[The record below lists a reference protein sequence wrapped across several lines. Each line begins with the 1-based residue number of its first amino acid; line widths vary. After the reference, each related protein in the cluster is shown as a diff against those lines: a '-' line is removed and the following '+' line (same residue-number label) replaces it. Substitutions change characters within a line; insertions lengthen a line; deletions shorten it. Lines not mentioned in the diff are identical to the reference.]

1 MKKSFFGD
9 YILYKMR
16 GMRVVVIASAVM
28 NLLSTTLL
36 GAAACYFIVTMNKYL
51 TLEDDSAKWLLEDQ
65 VPIVVTAALIV
76 ACAAIVGLTIVV
88 IFTPA
93 SAFDFFV
100 KRNCT
105 DTLGCLPLTYRQ
117 RFWGD
122 FLSGLGVH
130 MISFIPCSAA
140 GLIFA
145 AAADGNI
152 SDTFNEYI
160 YDTILY
166 NSAVIR
172 NIFVRTYLS
181 YILLLFVGYM
191 GAYAVSCFVTVCCG
205 RKFNAKACSLICQIL
220 PAGLVTVYCSCA
232 FINSIGVDI
241 NDEWTKALAVI
252 PPVGTW
258 VSAIFRGSSSTTAF
272 NDMGVRLGRAFFL
285 CKQPWYL
292 AVIAVIL
299 AALIIGAYFLGKLR
313 RNERTGR
320 DFVFKGSYYVLSVM
334 TVVFIIGIIQM
345 TRDEMPWVFS
355 LGSVFALII
364 ALAVYAAI
372 ELIHTRSFKRIWWT
386 ALKFITICLACQGF
400 FLLVHNTGGF
410 GAEKYLPPRA
420 LISEVRVSG
429 DKFLDPI
436 INHYDKYYIYRSDDA
451 ISAILSEHEKL
462 LSETSDIRTG
472 GDIVITYVLKNGG
485 EVVRRYGTS
494 YDSKGSAVSET
505 LAEMCGAI
513 RGLTPTDSS
522 VLGFIDDPQYG
533 EIEIKYHK
541 MTHVKE
547 LGYVSSGAVYVAE
560 GMEDEFMELLK
571 HDIINN
577 YTWYQSNVGEI
588 NIRHSLNDTGDW
600 ETYYIHEGYAD
611 TIAFLNDPANMT
623 DKPKEEPK
631 EYVYNISL
639 IGGVLETETEPEVPY
654 GEGEAISRI
663 SVSVSSEDESAE
675 ARELI
680 GYLRPVSE
688 APEGGISK
696 NFNIY
701 SNNGSVGTL
710 GIAKEDERAVIRV
723 MLKYVRTHME

>member
-1 MKKSFFGD
+1 M
-9 YILYKMR
+9 
-16 GMRVVVIASAVM
+16 
-28 NLLSTTLL
+28 
-36 GAAACYFIVTMNKYL
+36 
-51 TLEDDSAKWLLEDQ
+51 
-65 VPIVVTAALIV
+65 PIVVTAALIV
-76 ACAAIVGLTIVV
+76 ACAAIVGITIVV

-205 RKFNAKACSLICQIL
+205 RKFNAKACSLIFQIL
-220 PAGLVTVYCSCA
+220 PAGLVTVYCGCA
-232 FINSIGVDI
+232 LMNSVGVDI
-241 NDEWTKALAVI
+241 YEEWTKAIAVI

-258 VSAIFRGSSSTTAF
+258 LSAVLRGSVNITAF
-272 NDMGVRLGRAFFL
+272 NDIGSQLERAFFL
-285 CKQPWYL
+285 IKHPWYI
-292 AVIAVIL
+292 VVTAVIL

-313 RNERTGR
+313 KNERTGR
-320 DFVFKGSYYVLSVM
+320 EFVFKGAYRVMSVM

-345 TRDEMPWVFS
+345 ARDEMPVIFS
-355 LGSVFALII
+355 LGSVFAIII
-364 ALAVYAAI
+364 AFVVYAAI

-386 ALKFITICLACQGF
+386 ALKFIAICLACQGF

-462 LSETSDIRTG
+462 LSETSDVGTG
-472 GDIVITYVLKNGG
+472 GDIVVTYVLKNGG
-485 EVVRRYGTS
+485 EVVRGYGMT
-494 YDSKGSAVSET
+494 YVDGVAQSET
-505 LAEMCGAI
+505 LAEMCSTI
-513 RGLTPTDSS
+513 RQLTPTDSS

-588 NIRHSLNDTGDW
+588 NIRAPLKTQSN
-600 ETYYIHEGYAD
+600 
-611 TIAFLNDPANMT
+611 
-623 DKPKEEPK
+623 
-631 EYVYNISL
+631 
-639 IGGVLETETEPEVPY
+639 
-654 GEGEAISRI
+654 SRFF
-663 SVSVSSEDESAE
+663 V
-675 ARELI
+675 
-680 GYLRPVSE
+680 
-688 APEGGISK
+688 
-696 NFNIY
+696 
-701 SNNGSVGTL
+701 
-710 GIAKEDERAVIRV
+710 
-723 MLKYVRTHME
+723 